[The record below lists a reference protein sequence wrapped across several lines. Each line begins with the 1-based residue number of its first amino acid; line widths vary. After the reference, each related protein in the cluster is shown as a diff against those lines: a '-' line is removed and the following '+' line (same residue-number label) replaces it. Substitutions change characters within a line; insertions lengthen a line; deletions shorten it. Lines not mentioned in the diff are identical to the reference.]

1 MTDTAA
7 RTPIPRI
14 ISVDDHIVEPPHLW
28 QAWLPER
35 FRERG
40 PRVDR
45 RRLGEMKWVGGA
57 KMYEYELDVPDAP
70 WCDVWFF
77 EDLVHPN
84 KRHVAA
90 VGFDR
95 DEMTLSPITY
105 DEMRPGCYDPKAR
118 VQDMLANHV
127 EASLSF
133 PTMPRFCGQTFYEAS
148 AHDLGLA
155 CVQAYNDYMIEEWCG
170 DSDGALIP
178 LIIIPLWDVDL
189 AAAEVRRNAERGC
202 HAVCF
207 SASVYHPCGHATHA
221 CFLSS
226 SDQQEVSVSRHSN
239 RPAAHEVHVDFSAFV
254 ASPSPHFTH
263 VPDDADR
270 VPALE

>member
-40 PRVDR
+40 PRVER

-95 DEMTLSPITY
+95 DEMTMAPITY
-105 DEMRPGCYDPKAR
+105 EEMRPGCYEPKAR
-118 VQDMLANHV
+118 VADMTANHV

-133 PTMPRFCGQTFYEAS
+133 PTLPRFCGQTFYEAS
-148 AHDLGLA
+148 DRDLGLA
-155 CVQAYNDYMIEEWCG
+155 CVKAYNDFMIEEWCG

-178 LIIIPLWDVDL
+178 LIIIPL
-189 AAAEVRRNAERGC
+189 
-202 HAVCF
+202 
-207 SASVYHPCGHATHA
+207 
-221 CFLSS
+221 
-226 SDQQEVSVSRHSN
+226 
-239 RPAAHEVHVDFSAFV
+239 
-254 ASPSPHFTH
+254 
-263 VPDDADR
+263 
-270 VPALE
+270 

>member
-1 MTDTAA
+1 MPTGKELPEPAPSTNDSTE
-7 RTPIPRI
+7 IPPI
-14 ISVDDHIVEPPHLW
+14 ISVDDHIVEPAHLW
-28 QAWLPER
+28 QTWLPAKYR
-35 FRERG
+35 DRG
-40 PRVDR
+40 PRVER

-70 WCDVWFF
+70 WCDIWFY

-95 DEMTLSPITY
+95 DEMTMSPITY

-148 AHDLGLA
+148 DHDLGLA
-155 CVQAYNDYMIEEWCG
+155 CVKAYNDYMAKY
-170 DSDGALIP
+170 ALAI
-178 LIIIPLWDVDL
+178 
-189 AAAEVRRNAERGC
+189 AAAARDGGNVKKEVKKMFKSCKSC
-202 HAVCF
+202 HKK
-207 SASVYHPCGHATHA
+207 Y
-221 CFLSS
+221 
-226 SDQQEVSVSRHSN
+226 RI
-239 RPAAHEVHVDFSAFV
+239 
-254 ASPSPHFTH
+254 
-263 VPDDADR
+263 PDED
-270 VPALE
+270 